1 MMGLSRI
8 WGRAY
13 GEGRC
18 RYSAGT
24 AQCSAASQFSDEQVG
39 ENFAGTERLKWATFG
54 REELSQ
60 QAVA

>member
-1 MMGLSRI
+1 V
-8 WGRAY
+8 RAD
-13 GEGRC
+13 
-18 RYSAGT
+18 AGT
-24 AQCSAASQFSDEQVG
+24 AQVQPSAVQCSLAASQFSDEQVG